1 MMHTSIYKNRKW
13 YQVFTLFCLDSVG
26 GRQLHVKIQ
35 PIGKTL
41 MIHVY
46 WTVTCTFED

>member
-13 YQVFTLFCLDSVG
+13 YQVFTFCLDSVG

-35 PIGKTL
+35 PIGKL
-41 MIHVY
+41 
-46 WTVTCTFED
+46 